1 MKSAYVKEC
10 PDWSFPCEYESERRF
25 SLSDHVKPDT
35 RFGRFFRRNAVLLVG
50 LAVLVLWTW
59 TIGTICYHNG
69 VVDATEQLTEQYE
82 AEIARAVQA
91 TKDEIAA
98 SQFVADEESKTLQ
111 MEYEAREISKAM
123 DGIAG
128 ITEREDDLRT
138 YAWAIMFR
146 VSNSG
151 YPNSVYDVVSQ
162 PNQFMGFS
170 DNNPVVTAKYRVAYE
185 VVKDF
190 YAGNWPT
197 TDKFVYAEWDAKGK
211 IILRDTYLSERDTE
225 YWYFGK

>member
-10 PDWSFPCEYESERRF
+10 PDWSFPCEYESEHRF
-25 SLSDHVKPDT
+25 SVSDYVKPNT

-82 AEIARAVQA
+82 AEIAKAVQA

-98 SQFVADEESKTLQ
+98 ATFLSGDASKQAQ
-111 MEYEAREISKAM
+111 MEREARLIAQAM
-123 DGIAG
+123 DGIKT

-138 YAWAIMFR
+138 YAWNILFR
-146 VSNSG
+146 VSDPG
-151 YPNSVYDVVSQ
+151 YPSSVAEVVAQ
-162 PNQFMGFS
+162 PNQYMGFAE
-170 DNNPVVTAKYRVAYE
+170 NNPVVTEKYRVAME
-185 VVKDF
+185 TVEDF

-197 TDKFVYAEWDAKGK
+197 TGKFLYAEWDSKGK
-211 IILRDTYLSERDTE
+211 VILRDTYLAGRDTE
-225 YWYFGK
+225 YWYWGK